1 MDSPMERFF
10 RLSRSGTSSG
20 IEVGAGLTTFMAM
33 AYIAFVNPQ
42 MMANT
47 GMDQGASFVATC
59 LAAALACFFMGLYA
73 NWPVGLAPGM
83 GLNAFF
89 TYTIVGD
96 MGYPWQTALGAVFIA
111 GLLFVLLT
119 VTRLREWMLV
129 SIPWNLRIAMGAGIG
144 LFVGLIGLKNGGIIV
159 DHPATLLALGDFK
172 IIETSLAGLS
182 FLIIVSL
189 AVRQFPGAILV
200 GILAVTGIGLLLDV
214 VHYKGIVSLPPSV
227 IPVLGQLD
235 IMAALDVA
243 MVSAIASILFVNLFD
258 TAGTL
263 VGVASQ
269 AGLANSDGDI
279 KNLDKALVAD
289 STSSVAGAIIG
300 CAPVT
305 SYVESAAGVA
315 AGGRTGLTACTVG
328 LLFLA
333 LIFFAP
339 LAGMIPPF
347 ATAGALIYVAL
358 LMMSGLERLHW
369 QDHTE
374 ALPALLII
382 VMVPL
387 SFSIA
392 NGIAAG
398 FLSYVILKV
407 AAGKSREV
415 SIAAWVMAAIFT
427 ARFAF
432 M

>member
-1 MDSPMERFF
+1 MERFF
-10 RLSRSGTSSG
+10 RLSQSGTSSG

-172 IIETSLAGLS
+172 VIETSLAGLS

-189 AVRQFPGAILV
+189 AVRQFPGAILI

-214 VHYKGIVSLPPSV
+214 VHYDGIVSLPPSV

-235 IMAALDVA
+235 VMAALDVA

-415 SIAAWVMAAIFT
+415 SFAAWVMAAIFT

-432 M
+432 I

>member
-1 MDSPMERFF
+1 MERLFG
-10 RLSRSGTSSG
+10 LSKSGTSVG

-59 LAAALACFFMGLYA
+59 LAAAIACLFMGLYA
-73 NWPVGLAPGM
+73 NWPIGLAPGM

-96 MGYPWQTALGAVFIA
+96 MGYSWQTALGAVFIA
-111 GLLFVLLT
+111 GILFVLLT

-144 LFVGLIGLKNGGIIV
+144 LFVGLIGLKNGGIII

-172 IIETSLAGLS
+172 VVETGLAGLS
-182 FLIIVSL
+182 FLIITSL
-189 AVRQFPGAILV
+189 AVRQFPGAILI
-200 GILAVTGIGLLLDV
+200 GILAVTGMGLLLDV
-214 VHYKGIVSLPPSV
+214 VHYQGIVSMPPS
-227 IPVLGQLD
+227 IEPVLGQLD
-235 IMAALDVA
+235 IVAALDTA

-269 AGLANSDGDI
+269 AGLANPEGEI

-289 STSSVAGAIIG
+289 STSSVAGALIG

-328 LLFLA
+328 MLFLA

-347 ATAGALIYVAL
+347 ATAGALLYVAL
-358 LMMSGLERLHW
+358 LMMSGLERLDW
-369 QDHTE
+369 RDHTE
-374 ALPALLII
+374 SLPALLIL

-407 AAGKSREV
+407 AAGKPGEV
-415 SIAAWVMAAIFT
+415 SVAAWFMAAIFT
-427 ARFAF
+427 ARFVLI
-432 M
+432 

>member
-1 MDSPMERFF
+1 MERLFG
-10 RLSRSGTSSG
+10 LAKSGSSAG
-20 IEVGAGLTTFMAM
+20 VELGAGLTTFMAM

-47 GMDQGASFVATC
+47 GMDPGASFVATC
-59 LAAALACFFMGLYA
+59 LAAAIACFFMGLYA
-73 NWPVGLAPGM
+73 NWPIGLAPGM

-111 GLLFVLLT
+111 GILFVLLT
-119 VTRLREWMLV
+119 ITRLREWMLV

-144 LFVGLIGLKNGGIIV
+144 LFVGLIGLKNGGIII
-159 DHPATLLALGDFK
+159 DHPATLLSLGDFK
-172 IIETSLAGLS
+172 VIETALAGLG
-182 FLIIVSL
+182 FLIIISL
-189 AVRQFPGAILV
+189 AVRQFPGAILI
-200 GILAVTGIGLLLDV
+200 GILAVTGIGWGLDV
-214 VHYKGIVSLPPSV
+214 VQYQGIVSLPPTV
-227 IPVLGQLD
+227 MPVLGQLD
-235 IMAALDVA
+235 IVAALDIA

-269 AGLANSDGDI
+269 AGMANPDGDI
-279 KNLDKALVAD
+279 ENLDKALVAD
-289 STSSVAGAIIG
+289 STSSVAGALIG

-328 LLFLA
+328 GLFVA

-358 LMMSGLERLHW
+358 LMMSGLQRLDW

-374 ALPALLII
+374 SLPALLII
-382 VMVPL
+382 IMVPL

-407 AAGKSREV
+407 AAGKARHISL
-415 SIAAWVMAAIFT
+415 AAWVMAAIFT
-427 ARFAF
+427 ARFALV
-432 M
+432 

>member
-1 MDSPMERFF
+1 MERLFG
-10 RLSRSGTSSG
+10 LSKSGTSVG

-59 LAAALACFFMGLYA
+59 LAAAIACLFMGLYA
-73 NWPVGLAPGM
+73 NWPIGLAPGM

-96 MGYPWQTALGAVFIA
+96 MGYSWQTALGAVFIA
-111 GLLFVLLT
+111 GILFVLLT

-144 LFVGLIGLKNGGIIV
+144 LFVGLIGLKNGGIII

-172 IIETSLAGLS
+172 VVETGLAGLS
-182 FLIIVSL
+182 FLIIISL
-189 AVRQFPGAILV
+189 AVRQFPGAILI
-200 GILAVTGIGLLLDV
+200 GILAVTGVGLLLDV
-214 VHYKGIVSLPPSV
+214 VHYQGIVSMPPSIV
-227 IPVLGQLD
+227 PVLGQLD
-235 IMAALDVA
+235 IVAALDTA

-269 AGLANSDGDI
+269 AGLANPEGEI

-289 STSSVAGAIIG
+289 STSSVAGALIG

-328 LLFLA
+328 MLFLA

-347 ATAGALIYVAL
+347 ATAGALLYVAL
-358 LMMSGLERLHW
+358 LMMSGLERLDW
-369 QDHTE
+369 RDHTE
-374 ALPALLII
+374 SLPALLII

-407 AAGKSREV
+407 AAGKPGQV
-415 SIAAWVMAAIFT
+415 SVAAWFMAAIFT
-427 ARFAF
+427 ARFVLI
-432 M
+432 

>member
-1 MDSPMERFF
+1 MERLFG
-10 RLSRSGTSSG
+10 LSKSGTSVG

-59 LAAALACFFMGLYA
+59 LAAAIACLFMGLYA
-73 NWPVGLAPGM
+73 NWPIGLAPGM

-96 MGYPWQTALGAVFIA
+96 MGYSWQTALGAVFIA
-111 GLLFVLLT
+111 GILFVLLT

-144 LFVGLIGLKNGGIIV
+144 LFVGLIGLKNGGIII

-172 IIETSLAGLS
+172 VVETGLAGLS
-182 FLIIVSL
+182 FLIITSL
-189 AVRQFPGAILV
+189 AVRQFPGAILI
-200 GILAVTGIGLLLDV
+200 GILAVTGMGLLLDV
-214 VHYKGIVSLPPSV
+214 VHYQGIVSMPPS
-227 IPVLGQLD
+227 IEPVLGQLD
-235 IMAALDVA
+235 IVAALDTA

-269 AGLANSDGDI
+269 AGLANPEGEI

-289 STSSVAGAIIG
+289 STSSVAGALIG

-328 LLFLA
+328 MLFLA

-347 ATAGALIYVAL
+347 APAGALLYVAL
-358 LMMSGLERLHW
+358 LMMSGLERLDW
-369 QDHTE
+369 RDHTE
-374 ALPALLII
+374 SLPALLII

-407 AAGKSREV
+407 AAGKPGEV
-415 SIAAWVMAAIFT
+415 SVAAWFMAAIFT
-427 ARFAF
+427 ARFVLI
-432 M
+432 

>member
-1 MDSPMERFF
+1 MERLFG
-10 RLSRSGTSSG
+10 LSKSGTSVG
-20 IEVGAGLTTFMAM
+20 IELGAGLTTFMAM

-59 LAAALACFFMGLYA
+59 LAAAIACLFMGLYA
-73 NWPVGLAPGM
+73 NWPIGLAPGM

-96 MGYPWQTALGAVFIA
+96 MGYSWQTALGAVFIA
-111 GLLFVLLT
+111 GILFVLLT

-144 LFVGLIGLKNGGIIV
+144 LFVGLIGLKNGGIII

-172 IIETSLAGLS
+172 VVETGLAGLS
-182 FLIIVSL
+182 FLIITSL
-189 AVRQFPGAILV
+189 AVRQFPGAILI
-200 GILAVTGIGLLLDV
+200 GILAVTGVGLLLDV
-214 VHYKGIVSLPPSV
+214 VHYQGIVSMPPSIV
-227 IPVLGQLD
+227 PVLGQLD
-235 IMAALDVA
+235 IVAALDTA

-269 AGLANSDGDI
+269 AGLANPEGEI

-289 STSSVAGAIIG
+289 STSSVAGALIG

-328 LLFLA
+328 MLFLA

-347 ATAGALIYVAL
+347 ATAGALLYVAL
-358 LMMSGLERLHW
+358 LMMSGLERLDW
-369 QDHTE
+369 RDHTE
-374 ALPALLII
+374 SLPALLII

-407 AAGKSREV
+407 AAGKPGEV
-415 SIAAWVMAAIFT
+415 SVAAWFMAAIFT
-427 ARFAF
+427 ARFVLI
-432 M
+432 

>member
-1 MDSPMERFF
+1 MERLFG
-10 RLSRSGTSSG
+10 LSKSGTSVG

-59 LAAALACFFMGLYA
+59 LAAAIACLFMGLYA
-73 NWPVGLAPGM
+73 NWPIGLAPGM

-96 MGYPWQTALGAVFIA
+96 MGYSWQTALGAVFIA
-111 GLLFVLLT
+111 GILFVLLT

-144 LFVGLIGLKNGGIIV
+144 LFVGLIGLKNGGIII

-172 IIETSLAGLS
+172 VVETGLAGLS
-182 FLIIVSL
+182 FLIITSL
-189 AVRQFPGAILV
+189 AVRQFPGAILI
-200 GILAVTGIGLLLDV
+200 GILAVTGMGLLLDV
-214 VHYKGIVSLPPSV
+214 VHYQGIVSMPPS
-227 IPVLGQLD
+227 IEPVLGQLD
-235 IMAALDVA
+235 IVAALDTA

-269 AGLANSDGDI
+269 AGLANPEGDI

-289 STSSVAGAIIG
+289 STSSVAGALIG

-328 LLFLA
+328 VLFLA

-347 ATAGALIYVAL
+347 ATAGALLYVAL
-358 LMMSGLERLHW
+358 LMMSGLERLDW
-369 QDHTE
+369 RDHTE
-374 ALPALLII
+374 SLPALLII

-407 AAGKSREV
+407 AAGKPGEV
-415 SIAAWVMAAIFT
+415 SVAAWFMAAIFT
-427 ARFAF
+427 ARFVLI
-432 M
+432 

>member
-1 MDSPMERFF
+1 MERLFG
-10 RLSRSGTSSG
+10 LSKSGTSVG
-20 IEVGAGLTTFMAM
+20 LEVGAGLTTFMAM

-59 LAAALACFFMGLYA
+59 LAAAIACLFMGLYA
-73 NWPVGLAPGM
+73 NWPIGLAPGM

-96 MGYPWQTALGAVFIA
+96 MGYSWQTALGAVFIA
-111 GLLFVLLT
+111 GILFVLLT

-144 LFVGLIGLKNGGIIV
+144 LFVGLIGLKNGGIII

-172 IIETSLAGLS
+172 VVETGLAGLS
-182 FLIIVSL
+182 FLIITSL
-189 AVRQFPGAILV
+189 AVRQFPGAILI
-200 GILAVTGIGLLLDV
+200 GILAVTGMGLLLDV
-214 VHYKGIVSLPPSV
+214 VHYQGIVSMPPS
-227 IPVLGQLD
+227 IEPVLGQLD
-235 IMAALDVA
+235 IVAALDTA

-269 AGLANSDGDI
+269 AGLANPEGEI

-289 STSSVAGAIIG
+289 STSSVAGALIG

-328 LLFLA
+328 MLFLA

-347 ATAGALIYVAL
+347 ATAGALLYVAL
-358 LMMSGLERLHW
+358 LMMSGLATPRLAGSHG
-369 QDHTE
+369 
-374 ALPALLII
+374 II
-382 VMVPL
+382 TR
-387 SFSIA
+387 A
-392 NGIAAG
+392 TDYCDGAAVVFHRKRYRSG
-398 FLSYVILKV
+398 VLELCHS
-407 AAGKSREV
+407 
-415 SIAAWVMAAIFT
+415 
-427 ARFAF
+427 
-432 M
+432 

>member
-1 MDSPMERFF
+1 MERLFG
-10 RLSRSGTSSG
+10 LSKSGTSVG
-20 IEVGAGLTTFMAM
+20 LEVGAGLTTFMAM

-59 LAAALACFFMGLYA
+59 LAAAIACLFMGLYA
-73 NWPVGLAPGM
+73 NWPIGLAPGM

-96 MGYPWQTALGAVFIA
+96 MGYSWQTALGAVFIA
-111 GLLFVLLT
+111 GILFVLLT

-144 LFVGLIGLKNGGIIV
+144 LFVGLIGLKNGGIII

-172 IIETSLAGLS
+172 VVETGLAGLS
-182 FLIIVSL
+182 FLIITSL
-189 AVRQFPGAILV
+189 AVRQFPGAILI
-200 GILAVTGIGLLLDV
+200 GILAVTGMGLLLDV
-214 VHYKGIVSLPPSV
+214 VHYQGIVSMPPS
-227 IPVLGQLD
+227 IEPVLGQLD
-235 IMAALDVA
+235 IVAALDTA

-269 AGLANSDGDI
+269 AGLANPEGEI

-289 STSSVAGAIIG
+289 STSSVAGALIG

-328 LLFLA
+328 MLFLA

-347 ATAGALIYVAL
+347 ATAGALLYVAL
-358 LMMSGLERLHW
+358 LMMSGLERLDW
-369 QDHTE
+369 RDHTE
-374 ALPALLII
+374 SLPALLII

-407 AAGKSREV
+407 AAGKPGEV
-415 SIAAWVMAAIFT
+415 SIAAWFMAAIFT
-427 ARFAF
+427 ARFVLI
-432 M
+432 

>member
-1 MDSPMERFF
+1 MERLFG
-10 RLSRSGTSSG
+10 LAKSGSSAG
-20 IEVGAGLTTFMAM
+20 VELGAGLTTFMAM

-47 GMDQGASFVATC
+47 GMDPGASFVATC
-59 LAAALACFFMGLYA
+59 LAAAIACFFMGLYA
-73 NWPVGLAPGM
+73 NWPIGLAPGM

-111 GLLFVLLT
+111 GILFVLLT
-119 VTRLREWMLV
+119 ITRLREWMLV

-144 LFVGLIGLKNGGIIV
+144 LFVGLIGLKNGGIII
-159 DHPATLLALGDFK
+159 DHPATLLSLGDFK
-172 IIETSLAGLS
+172 VIETALAGLG
-182 FLIIVSL
+182 FLIIISL
-189 AVRQFPGAILV
+189 AVRQFPGAILI
-200 GILAVTGIGLLLDV
+200 GILAVTGIGWGLDV
-214 VHYKGIVSLPPSV
+214 VQYQGIVSLPPSV
-227 IPVLGQLD
+227 MPVLGQLD
-235 IMAALDVA
+235 IVAALDVA

-269 AGLANSDGDI
+269 AGMANPDGDI
-279 KNLDKALVAD
+279 ENLDKALVAD
-289 STSSVAGAIIG
+289 STSSVAGALIG

-328 LLFLA
+328 GLFVA

-358 LMMSGLERLHW
+358 LMMSGLQRLDW

-374 ALPALLII
+374 SLPALLII
-382 VMVPL
+382 IMVPL

-407 AAGKSREV
+407 AAGKARHISL
-415 SIAAWVMAAIFT
+415 AAWVMAAIFT
-427 ARFAF
+427 ARFALV
-432 M
+432 

>member
-1 MDSPMERFF
+1 MERLFG
-10 RLSRSGTSSG
+10 LSKSGTSVG

-59 LAAALACFFMGLYA
+59 LAAAIACLFMGLYA
-73 NWPVGLAPGM
+73 NWPIGLAPGM

-96 MGYPWQTALGAVFIA
+96 MGYSWQTALGAVFIA
-111 GLLFVLLT
+111 GILFVLLT

-144 LFVGLIGLKNGGIIV
+144 LFVGLIGLKNGGIVI

-172 IIETSLAGLS
+172 VVETGLAGLS
-182 FLIIVSL
+182 FLIITSL
-189 AVRQFPGAILV
+189 AVRQFPGAILI
-200 GILAVTGIGLLLDV
+200 GILAVTGMGLLLDV
-214 VHYKGIVSLPPSV
+214 VHYQGIVSMPPS
-227 IPVLGQLD
+227 IEPVLGQLD
-235 IMAALDVA
+235 IVAALDTA

-269 AGLANSDGDI
+269 AGLANPEGEI

-289 STSSVAGAIIG
+289 STSSVAGALIG

-328 LLFLA
+328 MLFLA

-347 ATAGALIYVAL
+347 ATAGALLYVAL
-358 LMMSGLERLHW
+358 LMMSGLERLDW
-369 QDHTE
+369 RDHTE
-374 ALPALLII
+374 SLPALLII

-407 AAGKSREV
+407 AAGKPGQV
-415 SIAAWVMAAIFT
+415 SVAAWFMAAIFT
-427 ARFAF
+427 ARFVLI
-432 M
+432 

>member
-1 MDSPMERFF
+1 MERLFG
-10 RLSRSGTSSG
+10 LSKSGTSVG
-20 IEVGAGLTTFMAM
+20 LELGAGLTTFMAM

-59 LAAALACFFMGLYA
+59 LAAAIACLFMGLYA
-73 NWPVGLAPGM
+73 NWPIGLAPGM

-96 MGYPWQTALGAVFIA
+96 MGYSWQTALGAVFIA
-111 GLLFVLLT
+111 GILFVLLT

-144 LFVGLIGLKNGGIIV
+144 LFVGLIGLKNGGIII

-172 IIETSLAGLS
+172 VVETGLAGLS
-182 FLIIVSL
+182 FLIITSL
-189 AVRQFPGAILV
+189 AVRQFPGAILI
-200 GILAVTGIGLLLDV
+200 GILAVTGVGLLLDV
-214 VHYKGIVSLPPSV
+214 VHYQGIVSMPPSIV
-227 IPVLGQLD
+227 PVLGQLD
-235 IMAALDVA
+235 IVAALDTA

-269 AGLANSDGDI
+269 AGLANPEGEI

-289 STSSVAGAIIG
+289 STSSVAGALIG

-328 LLFLA
+328 VLFLA

-347 ATAGALIYVAL
+347 ATAGALLYVAL
-358 LMMSGLERLHW
+358 LMMSGLERLDW
-369 QDHTE
+369 RDHTE
-374 ALPALLII
+374 SLPALLII

-407 AAGKSREV
+407 AAGKPGEV
-415 SIAAWVMAAIFT
+415 SVAAWFMAAIFT
-427 ARFAF
+427 ARFVLI
-432 M
+432 

>member
-1 MDSPMERFF
+1 MERLFG
-10 RLSRSGTSSG
+10 LSKSGTSTG
-20 IEVGAGLTTFMAM
+20 IELSAGLTTFMAM

-96 MGYPWQTALGAVFIA
+96 MGYAWQTALGAVFIA

-159 DHPATLLALGDFK
+159 DHPATLLTLGDFK
-172 IIETSLAGLS
+172 IIETGLAGLG

-189 AVRQFPGAILV
+189 AARQFPGAILI

-214 VHYKGIVSLPPSV
+214 VKYEGIASLPPSV
-227 IPVLGQLD
+227 MPVLGQLD

-269 AGLANSDGDI
+269 AGLAHPDGNI

-289 STSSVAGAIIG
+289 STSSVAGALVG

-328 LLFLA
+328 ALFLA

-339 LAGMIPPF
+339 LAAMIPPF
-347 ATAGALIYVAL
+347 ATAGALLYVAL
-358 LMMSGLERLHW
+358 LMMSGLERLQW

-374 ALPALLII
+374 SLPALLII
-382 VMVPL
+382 IMVPL

-407 AAGKSREV
+407 AAGKSSDV

-427 ARFAF
+427 ARFVLI
-432 M
+432 

>member
-1 MDSPMERFF
+1 MERLFG
-10 RLSRSGTSSG
+10 LSKSGTSVG
-20 IEVGAGLTTFMAM
+20 LEVGAGLTTFMAM

-59 LAAALACFFMGLYA
+59 LAAAIACLFMGLYA
-73 NWPVGLAPGM
+73 NWPIGLAPGM

-96 MGYPWQTALGAVFIA
+96 MGYSWQTALGAVFIA
-111 GLLFVLLT
+111 GILFVLLT

-144 LFVGLIGLKNGGIIV
+144 LFVGLIGLKNGGIII

-172 IIETSLAGLS
+172 VVETGLAGLS
-182 FLIIVSL
+182 FLIITSL
-189 AVRQFPGAILV
+189 AVRQFPGAILI
-200 GILAVTGIGLLLDV
+200 GILAVTGMGLLLDV
-214 VHYKGIVSLPPSV
+214 VHYQGIVSMPPS
-227 IPVLGQLD
+227 IEPVLGQLD
-235 IMAALDVA
+235 IVAALDTA

-269 AGLANSDGDI
+269 AGLANPEGEI

-289 STSSVAGAIIG
+289 STSSVAGALIG

-328 LLFLA
+328 MLFLA

-347 ATAGALIYVAL
+347 ATAGALLYVAL
-358 LMMSGLERLHW
+358 LMMSGLERLDW
-369 QDHTE
+369 RDHTE
-374 ALPALLII
+374 SLPALLII

-407 AAGKSREV
+407 AAGKPGQV
-415 SIAAWVMAAIFT
+415 SVAAWFMAAIFT
-427 ARFAF
+427 ARFVLI
-432 M
+432 

>member
-1 MDSPMERFF
+1 MERFF

-214 VHYKGIVSLPPSV
+214 VHYDGIVSLPPSV

-235 IMAALDVA
+235 VMAALDVA

>member
-1 MDSPMERFF
+1 
-10 RLSRSGTSSG
+10 
-20 IEVGAGLTTFMAM
+20 
-33 AYIAFVNPQ
+33 

-59 LAAALACFFMGLYA
+59 LAAAIACLFMGLYA
-73 NWPVGLAPGM
+73 NWPIGLAPGM

-96 MGYPWQTALGAVFIA
+96 MGYSWQTALGAVFIA
-111 GLLFVLLT
+111 GILFVLLT

-144 LFVGLIGLKNGGIIV
+144 LFVGLIGLKNGGIII

-172 IIETSLAGLS
+172 VVETGLAGLS
-182 FLIIVSL
+182 FLIITSL
-189 AVRQFPGAILV
+189 AVRQFPGAILI
-200 GILAVTGIGLLLDV
+200 GILAVTGMGLLLDV
-214 VHYKGIVSLPPSV
+214 VHYQGIVSMPPS
-227 IPVLGQLD
+227 IEPVLGQLD
-235 IMAALDVA
+235 IVAALDTA

-269 AGLANSDGDI
+269 AGLANPEGEI

-289 STSSVAGAIIG
+289 STSSVAGALIG

-328 LLFLA
+328 MLFLA

-347 ATAGALIYVAL
+347 ATAGALLYVAL
-358 LMMSGLERLHW
+358 LMMSGLERLDW
-369 QDHTE
+369 RDHTE
-374 ALPALLII
+374 SLPALLII

-407 AAGKSREV
+407 AAGKPGQV
-415 SIAAWVMAAIFT
+415 SVAAWFMAAIFT
-427 ARFAF
+427 ARFVLI
-432 M
+432 

>member
-1 MDSPMERFF
+1 MERFF
-10 RLSRSGTSSG
+10 RLSQSGTSSG

>member
-1 MDSPMERFF
+1 MERLFG
-10 RLSRSGTSSG
+10 LAKSGSSAG
-20 IEVGAGLTTFMAM
+20 VELGAGLTTFMAM

-47 GMDQGASFVATC
+47 GMDPGASFVATC
-59 LAAALACFFMGLYA
+59 LAAAIACFFMGLYA
-73 NWPVGLAPGM
+73 NWPIGLAPGM

-111 GLLFVLLT
+111 GILFVLLT

-144 LFVGLIGLKNGGIIV
+144 LFVGLIGLKNGGIII
-159 DHPATLLALGDFK
+159 DHPATLLSLGDFK
-172 IIETSLAGLS
+172 VIETALAGLG
-182 FLIIVSL
+182 FLIIISL
-189 AVRQFPGAILV
+189 AVRQFPGAILI
-200 GILAVTGIGLLLDV
+200 GILAVTGIGWGLDV
-214 VHYKGIVSLPPSV
+214 VQYQGIVSLPPSV
-227 IPVLGQLD
+227 MPVLGQLD
-235 IMAALDVA
+235 IVAALDVA

-269 AGLANSDGDI
+269 AGMANPDGDI
-279 KNLDKALVAD
+279 ENLDKALVAD
-289 STSSVAGAIIG
+289 STSSVAGALIG

-328 LLFLA
+328 GLFVA

-358 LMMSGLERLHW
+358 LMMSGLQRLDW

-374 ALPALLII
+374 SLPALLII
-382 VMVPL
+382 IMVPL

-407 AAGKSREV
+407 AAGKARHISL
-415 SIAAWVMAAIFT
+415 AAWVMAAIFT
-427 ARFAF
+427 ARFALV
-432 M
+432 

>member
-1 MDSPMERFF
+1 MERLFG
-10 RLSRSGTSSG
+10 LSKSGTSVG

-59 LAAALACFFMGLYA
+59 LAAAIACLFMGLYA
-73 NWPVGLAPGM
+73 NWPIGLAPGM

-96 MGYPWQTALGAVFIA
+96 MGYSWQTALGAVFIA
-111 GLLFVLLT
+111 GILFVLLT

-144 LFVGLIGLKNGGIIV
+144 LFVGLIGLKNGGIII

-172 IIETSLAGLS
+172 VVETGLAGLS
-182 FLIIVSL
+182 FLIITSL
-189 AVRQFPGAILV
+189 AVRQFPGAILI
-200 GILAVTGIGLLLDV
+200 GILAVTGMGLLLDV
-214 VHYKGIVSLPPSV
+214 VHYQGIVSMPPS
-227 IPVLGQLD
+227 IEPVLGQLD
-235 IMAALDVA
+235 IVAALDTA

-269 AGLANSDGDI
+269 AGLANPEGEI

-289 STSSVAGAIIG
+289 STSSVAGALIG

-328 LLFLA
+328 MLFLA

-347 ATAGALIYVAL
+347 ATAGALLYVAL
-358 LMMSGLERLHW
+358 LMMSGLQRLDW
-369 QDHTE
+369 RDHTE
-374 ALPALLII
+374 SLPALLII

-407 AAGKSREV
+407 AAGKPGEV
-415 SIAAWVMAAIFT
+415 SVAAWFMAAIFT
-427 ARFAF
+427 ARFVLI
-432 M
+432 

>member
-1 MDSPMERFF
+1 
-10 RLSRSGTSSG
+10 
-20 IEVGAGLTTFMAM
+20 
-33 AYIAFVNPQ
+33 
-42 MMANT
+42 MANT

>member
-1 MDSPMERFF
+1 MERIFK
-10 RLSRSGTSSG
+10 LANSGTSTAT
-20 IEVGAGLTTFMAM
+20 EVGAGVTTFMAM

-47 GMDQGASFVATC
+47 GMDAGASFVATC
-59 LAAALACFFMGLYA
+59 LAAAIACLLMGLYA

-111 GLLFVLLT
+111 GILFVVLT

-159 DHPATLLALGDFK
+159 DHPATLLSLGDFK
-172 IIETSLAGLS
+172 VIETGLAGLG

-200 GILAVTGIGLLLDV
+200 GILAVTGIGYLLDV
-214 VHYKGIVSLPPSV
+214 VQYQGIVSLPPSV
-227 IPVLGQLD
+227 MPVLGQLD
-235 IMAALDVA
+235 ILAALDIA
-243 MVSAIASILFVNLFD
+243 MVSAVASILFVNLFD

-269 AGLANSDGDI
+269 AGLATQDGNI
-279 KNLDKALVAD
+279 KNLDKALIAD
-289 STSSVAGAIIG
+289 STSSVAGALIG

-358 LMMSGLERLHW
+358 LMLSGLQHLDWR
-369 QDHTE
+369 DHTE
-374 ALPALLII
+374 SLPALLII
-382 VMVPL
+382 IMVPL

-407 AAGKSREV
+407 ATGQARDV

-427 ARFAF
+427 ARFALI
-432 M
+432 

>member
-1 MDSPMERFF
+1 MERLFG
-10 RLSRSGTSSG
+10 LSKSGTSVG

-59 LAAALACFFMGLYA
+59 LAAAIACLFMGLYA
-73 NWPVGLAPGM
+73 NSPIGLAPGM

-96 MGYPWQTALGAVFIA
+96 MGYSWQTALGAVFIA
-111 GLLFVLLT
+111 GILFVLLT

-144 LFVGLIGLKNGGIIV
+144 LFVGLIGLKNGGIII

-172 IIETSLAGLS
+172 VVETGLAGLS
-182 FLIIVSL
+182 FLIITSL
-189 AVRQFPGAILV
+189 AVRQFPGAILI
-200 GILAVTGIGLLLDV
+200 GILAVTGMGLLLDV
-214 VHYKGIVSLPPSV
+214 VHYQGIVSMPPS
-227 IPVLGQLD
+227 IEPVLGQLD
-235 IMAALDVA
+235 IVAALDTA

-269 AGLANSDGDI
+269 AGLANPEGEI

-289 STSSVAGAIIG
+289 STSSVAGALIG

-328 LLFLA
+328 MLFLA

-347 ATAGALIYVAL
+347 ATAGALLYVAL
-358 LMMSGLERLHW
+358 LMMSGLERLDW
-369 QDHTE
+369 RDHTE
-374 ALPALLII
+374 SLPALLII

-407 AAGKSREV
+407 AAGKPGQV
-415 SIAAWVMAAIFT
+415 SVAAWFMAAIFT
-427 ARFAF
+427 ARFVLI
-432 M
+432 

>member
-1 MDSPMERFF
+1 MERIFK
-10 RLSRSGTSSG
+10 LANAGTSTAT
-20 IEVGAGLTTFMAM
+20 EVGAGVTTFMAM

-47 GMDQGASFVATC
+47 GMDAGASFVATC
-59 LAAALACFFMGLYA
+59 LAAAIACLLMGLYA

-111 GLLFVLLT
+111 GILFVVLT

-159 DHPATLLALGDFK
+159 DHPATLLSLGDFK
-172 IIETSLAGLS
+172 VIETGLAGFG

-200 GILAVTGIGLLLDV
+200 GILAVTGVGYLLDV
-214 VHYKGIVSLPPSV
+214 VQYQGIVSLPPSV
-227 IPVLGQLD
+227 MPVLGQLD
-235 IMAALDVA
+235 ILAALDIA
-243 MVSAIASILFVNLFD
+243 MVSAVASILFVNLFD

-269 AGLANSDGDI
+269 AGLATQDGNI
-279 KNLDKALVAD
+279 KNLEKALVAD
-289 STSSVAGAIIG
+289 STSSVAGALIG

-358 LMMSGLERLHW
+358 LMLSGLQHLDW

-374 ALPALLII
+374 SLPALLII
-382 VMVPL
+382 IMVPL

-407 AAGKSREV
+407 ATGQARDV

-427 ARFAF
+427 ARFALI
-432 M
+432 

>member
-1 MDSPMERFF
+1 MERLFG
-10 RLSRSGTSSG
+10 LSKSGTSVG

-59 LAAALACFFMGLYA
+59 LAAAIACLFMGLYA
-73 NWPVGLAPGM
+73 NWPIGLAPGM

-96 MGYPWQTALGAVFIA
+96 MGYSWQTALGAVFIA
-111 GLLFVLLT
+111 GILFVLLT

-144 LFVGLIGLKNGGIIV
+144 LFVGLIGLKNGGIII

-172 IIETSLAGLS
+172 VVETGLAGLS
-182 FLIIVSL
+182 FLIITSL
-189 AVRQFPGAILV
+189 AVRQFPGAILI
-200 GILAVTGIGLLLDV
+200 GILAVTGMGLLLDV
-214 VHYKGIVSLPPSV
+214 VHYQGIVSMPPS
-227 IPVLGQLD
+227 IEPVLGQLD
-235 IMAALDVA
+235 IVAALDTA

-269 AGLANSDGDI
+269 AGLANPEGEI

-289 STSSVAGAIIG
+289 STSSVAGALIG

-328 LLFLA
+328 ILFLA

-347 ATAGALIYVAL
+347 ATAGALLYVAL
-358 LMMSGLERLHW
+358 LMMSGLERLDW
-369 QDHTE
+369 RDHTE
-374 ALPALLII
+374 SLPALLII

-407 AAGKSREV
+407 AAGKPGQV
-415 SIAAWVMAAIFT
+415 SVAAWFMAAIFT
-427 ARFAF
+427 ARFVLI
-432 M
+432 